1 MIDSEE
7 EIIEF
12 QKLFLEEM
20 SRIRSENMMTFPVD
34 LAA

>member
-1 MIDSEE
+1 MIDYEE

-12 QKLFLEEM
+12 QKIYMEEM
-20 SRIRSENMMTFPVD
+20 SKIRKTNMFTFPVD